1 VNKTQLIDEIMAS
14 VDLPKAKAVA
24 VIDLILEKISSTL
37 SAGEQ
42 VVLAGFGTFS
52 VKKRAA
58 RVGRNPRDGS
68 ALHIP
73 EAKVAGFKA
82 ATALKDAVNGKK

>member
-1 VNKTQLIDEIMAS
+1 MNKTQLIDEVTAS
-14 VDLPKAKAVA
+14 ADLPKAKAA
-24 VIDLILEKISSTL
+24 AILDLILAKISSTL

-42 VVLAGFGTFS
+42 VVIAGFGTFS

-68 ALHIP
+68 PLHIP
-73 EAKVAGFKA
+73 EAKIAGFKA
-82 ATALKDAVNGKK
+82 ATALKEAVNAKK